1 MLLEEGG
8 SIGESGV
15 SVVGAERTKK
25 DWGGAGKILVAMGVA
40 WRTGG

>member
-15 SVVGAERTKK
+15 EIVGVERAKK
-25 DWGGAGKILVAMGVA
+25 DWGRCWEGL
-40 WRTGG
+40 GGIP